1 MCMHCNQFTAVVEVA
16 TQMVM
21 SEVWVEEEVGG
32 IKREMEEEE
41 EIQLEEHLLIS
52 VIASVMIYQV

>member
-1 MCMHCNQFTAVVEVA
+1 MHCNQFTAAVDGA

-21 SEVWVEEEVGG
+21 SEVWVEEEVNG
-32 IKREMEEEE
+32 IKREMEEG

>member
-1 MCMHCNQFTAVVEVA
+1 MCLHCNQFTAAVERT

-21 SEVWVEEEVGG
+21 SEVWVEEEVDG
-32 IKREMEEEE
+32 IKREMGEE

>member
-1 MCMHCNQFTAVVEVA
+1 
-16 TQMVM
+16 MVM
-21 SEVWVEEEVGG
+21 SEVWVEEEVDG
-32 IKREMEEEE
+32 IKREMEEG

>member
-1 MCMHCNQFTAVVEVA
+1 MHCNQFTAAVEGA

-21 SEVWVEEEVGG
+21 SEVWVEEEVDG
-32 IKREMEEEE
+32 IKREMEEE

>member
-1 MCMHCNQFTAVVEVA
+1 MHCNQFTAVVEVA

-21 SEVWVEEEVGG
+21 SEVWVEEEVDG
-32 IKREMEEEE
+32 IKREMEEG

>member
-1 MCMHCNQFTAVVEVA
+1 MHCNQFTAAVEGA

-21 SEVWVEEEVGG
+21 SEVWVEEEVDG
-32 IKREMEEEE
+32 IKREMEEG

>member
-1 MCMHCNQFTAVVEVA
+1 MHCNQFTAAVEGA

-21 SEVWVEEEVGG
+21 SEVWVEEEVDG
-32 IKREMEEEE
+32 IKREMGEE

>member
-1 MCMHCNQFTAVVEVA
+1 MHCNQFTAVVEVA

-32 IKREMEEEE
+32 IKREMEEG